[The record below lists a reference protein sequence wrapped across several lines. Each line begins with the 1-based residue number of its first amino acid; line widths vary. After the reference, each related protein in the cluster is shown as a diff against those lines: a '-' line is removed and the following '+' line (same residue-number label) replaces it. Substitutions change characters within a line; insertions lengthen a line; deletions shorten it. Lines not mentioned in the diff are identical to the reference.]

1 MQISPIASNSL
12 TFDAYL
18 LSILRR
24 QGLRVMVALFFLIY
38 ALIGVAA
45 GWGVYTF
52 AAVELP
58 LAICGGA
65 IMTALLGQVHLFATR
80 AGESTELS
88 TRMDQVESTQKETKE
103 RIDLVEARTGAVE
116 NTVKQ
121 ELTERRDALVSEMR
135 QLETLIERL
144 SKSFETKLADAETTG
159 DVAPQD
165 DAVLRR
171 VKDALED
178 GRVDLHLQPIVSL
191 PQRRVSF
198 YEGFTRLRD
207 PDGSLIL
214 PAAFLDAARRANLL
228 GVIDNMMLYRS
239 VEVVRRLAA
248 RDRRVGVFCN
258 VSSHSLEDPHFFPF
272 FLNHLEQNRDLAGAL
287 IFEIQASRFEHR
299 SRQMREAMER
309 LTALGFRFS
318 IDHAESIDIDLP
330 RLQDAGIRF
339 VKLKGGTLIDQL
351 RDPFGPRPRS
361 TVERKISGDEVAAVC
376 SRYGV
381 TLIAE
386 KIEEE
391 VSVVEVLEYGV
402 PYGQGHIFGAPRPIK
417 SSLMQ
422 ETAPPAE
429 LVRML
434 TTRAS

>member
-1 MQISPIASNSL
+1 MIAL
-12 TFDAYL
+12 
-18 LSILRR
+18 
-24 QGLRVMVALFFLIY
+24 VFLMY
-38 ALIGVAA
+38 ALMGAGA
-45 GWGVYTF
+45 GWALHTY
-52 AAVELP
+52 AAIELP
-58 LAICGGA
+58 LAICSGA
-65 IMTALLGQVHLFATR
+65 IVTALIGQVHLFATR
-80 AGESTELS
+80 SGKSDDLS
-88 TRMDQVESTQKETKE
+88 N
-103 RIDLVEARTGAVE
+103 RIDALETSQRDNAQQMELVEARTAAIE
-116 NTVKQ
+116 TTVKQ

-144 SKSFETKLADAETTG
+144 SRSFETKLADAEVTG
-159 DVAPQD
+159 EVAPQD

-214 PAAFLDAARRANLL
+214 PADFLDAARRANLL
-228 GVIDNMMLYRS
+228 GVLDNMMLYRS

-272 FLNHLEQNRDLAGAL
+272 FLNHMEQNRDLAGAL
-287 IFEIQASRFEHR
+287 IFEIRASRFEHR

-339 VKLKGGTLIDQL
+339 VKFNGGDLIDQL
-351 RDPFGPRPRS
+351 RDPFGPRPNS
-361 TVERKISGDEVAAVC
+361 SADRKIGGEEVAAIC

-391 VSVVEVLEYGV
+391 VSVVEVLEYGI

-417 SSLMQ
+417 SSLME

-434 TTRAS
+434 TSRAS

>member
-1 MQISPIASNSL
+1 
-12 TFDAYL
+12 
-18 LSILRR
+18 
-24 QGLRVMVALFFLIY
+24 MVALFFMIY
-38 ALIGVAA
+38 ALIGAGA
-45 GWGVYTF
+45 GWGLFTY

-58 LAICGGA
+58 LAVCGGA
-65 IMTALLGQVHLFATR
+65 IITALIGQVHLFATR
-80 AGESTELS
+80 AGESADLS
-88 TRMDQVESTQKETKE
+88 DRISAFETIQKDAKQ
-103 RIDLVEARTGAVE
+103 RVDVVEARTTAIE
-116 NTVKQ
+116 TTVKQ

-144 SKSFETKLADAETTG
+144 SRSFDAKLADAETTG
-159 DVAPQD
+159 EVAPQE

-171 VKDALED
+171 VKEALED

-191 PQRRVSF
+191 PQRRVAF

-207 PDGSLIL
+207 ADGSLIL
-214 PAAFLDAARRANLL
+214 PAEFLDAARRANLL
-228 GVIDNMMLYRS
+228 GVVDNMMLYRS

-272 FLNHLEQNRDLAGAL
+272 FLSHMEENRDLAGAL
-287 IFEIQASRFEHR
+287 IFEIRASRFEHR

-318 IDHAESIDIDLP
+318 IDHAETIDIDLP

-339 VKLKGGTLIDQL
+339 VKFKGGELIDQL
-351 RDPFGPRPRS
+351 RDPFGPRPNS
-361 TVERKISGDEVAAVC
+361 SVERKIAGEEVASVC

-391 VSVVEVLEYGV
+391 VSVVEVLEYGI

-429 LVRML
+429 LVRLL
-434 TTRAS
+434 TARAS

>member
-1 MQISPIASNSL
+1 
-12 TFDAYL
+12 
-18 LSILRR
+18 
-24 QGLRVMVALFFLIY
+24 MVALIFMIY
-38 ALIGVAA
+38 ALIGAGA
-45 GWGVYTF
+45 GWGLLTYTS
-52 AAVELP
+52 VELP

-65 IMTALLGQVHLFATR
+65 IVTALIAQVHLFATR
-80 AGESTELS
+80 SSASSDLYDRIDAFETIQKDAKD
-88 TRMDQVESTQKETKE
+88 RMDVF
-103 RIDLVEARTGAVE
+103 EARTAAVE
-116 NTVKQ
+116 TTVKH
-121 ELTERRDALVSEMR
+121 ELTERRDTLVSEMR

-144 SKSFETKLADAETTG
+144 SRSFDAKLANAETAG
-159 DVAPQD
+159 EVAPQE

-171 VKDALED
+171 VKEALED

-191 PQRRVSF
+191 PQRRVAF

-207 PDGSLIL
+207 ADGSLIL
-214 PAAFLDAARRANLL
+214 PAEFLDAARRANLL
-228 GVIDNMMLYRS
+228 GVVDNMMLYRS

-287 IFEIQASRFEHR
+287 IFEIRANSFEHR
-299 SRQMREAMER
+299 SRPMREAMER

-318 IDHAESIDIDLP
+318 IDHAETIDIDLP

-339 VKLKGGTLIDQL
+339 VKFKGGELIDQL
-351 RDPFGPRPRS
+351 RDPFGPRPNS
-361 TVERKISGDEVAAVC
+361 SVERKISGEEVASVC

-391 VSVVEVLEYGV
+391 VSVVEVLEYGI

-417 SSLMQ
+417 SSLME

-429 LVRML
+429 LVRLL
-434 TTRAS
+434 TSRAS